1 MTALLLPS
9 LKNLRVIVAGDVMLD
24 RYWHGDAGR
33 ISPEAPVPV
42 VAVERVED
50 CPGGAA
56 NVALNVASLGAQCT
70 LLGCIG
76 RDAAGTALRRILE
89 AAGVACDFVEVD
101 HWNTIQKVRMVS
113 RQRQL
118 LRCDFE
124 APLPAE
130 AAAALGSKLSAHL
143 PSAAALVL
151 SDYDKGALQ
160 SPAGMVAAAKA
171 AGLAVVV
178 DPKFKPFAD
187 YAGASLLKPN
197 QREFNAAVGA
207 AGDVHALGEQAQSL
221 CRELGIGALVV
232 TAGADGMTVVDGG
245 QVRHLPA
252 RPVEVYDVTGA
263 GDTAAAAL
271 GVAAALGWS
280 PLDAARLANV
290 AASLVVAKSGTAA
303 VNGPELA
310 YAATQAGMDRGVL
323 SQAQLLPA
331 VAAARQAGERV
342 VLTNGCFDILHAG
355 HVAYLEQARRL
366 GDRLL
371 VAVND
376 DASVSRLKGPHRPVN
391 PLPRR
396 LRVLAGLKSVDWVV
410 GFPEDTP
417 EALISQVRPEVL
429 AKGGDYRRDQV
440 VGADQVIAYGG
451 KVEVLGLVEDCSTS
465 AVLDGLGKD

>member
-118 LRCDFE
+118 LRSDFE

-187 YAGASLLKPN
+187 YAGAGWLKPN

-271 GVAAALGWS
+271 GVAAALGWP

-376 DASVSRLKGPHRPVN
+376 DASVARLKGPHRPVN

>member
-113 RQRQL
+113 RQQQL
-118 LRCDFE
+118 LRSDFE

>member
-1 MTALLLPS
+1 M
-9 LKNLRVIVAGDVMLD
+9 
-24 RYWHGDAGR
+24 
-33 ISPEAPVPV
+33 
-42 VAVERVED
+42 
-50 CPGGAA
+50 
-56 NVALNVASLGAQCT
+56 
-70 LLGCIG
+70 
-76 RDAAGTALRRILE
+76 
-89 AAGVACDFVEVD
+89 
-101 HWNTIQKVRMVS
+101 
-113 RQRQL
+113 
-118 LRCDFE
+118 
-124 APLPAE
+124 
-130 AAAALGSKLSAHL
+130 
-143 PSAAALVL
+143 
-151 SDYDKGALQ
+151 
-160 SPAGMVAAAKA
+160 
-171 AGLAVVV
+171 
-178 DPKFKPFAD
+178 
-187 YAGASLLKPN
+187 
-197 QREFNAAVGA
+197 
-207 AGDVHALGEQAQSL
+207 
-221 CRELGIGALVV
+221 
-232 TAGADGMTVVDGG
+232 
-245 QVRHLPA
+245 
-252 RPVEVYDVTGA
+252 
-263 GDTAAAAL
+263 
-271 GVAAALGWS
+271 
-280 PLDAARLANV
+280 DAARLANV

-310 YAATQAGMDRGVL
+310 YAAAQAGMDRGVL

-429 AKGGDYRRDQV
+429 AKGGDYRRNQV

>member
-113 RQRQL
+113 RQQQL
-118 LRCDFE
+118 LRSDFE

-271 GVAAALGWS
+271 GVAAALGWP
-280 PLDAARLANV
+280 PLAAARLANV

-310 YAATQAGMDRGVL
+310 YAAAQAGMDRGVL

-355 HVAYLEQARRL
+355 HDAYLEQARRL